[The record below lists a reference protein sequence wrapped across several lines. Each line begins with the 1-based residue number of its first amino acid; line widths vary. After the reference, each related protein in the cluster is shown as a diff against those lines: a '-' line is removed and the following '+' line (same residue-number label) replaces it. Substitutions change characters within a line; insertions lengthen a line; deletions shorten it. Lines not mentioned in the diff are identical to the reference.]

1 MAADRQ
7 DAARAAGERAAELND
22 RLARLGTG
30 ERPAAGDLQ
39 AGRERVV
46 AARQRLRDALL
57 RSAEAH
63 RSAAAMA
70 IKAGKQDDADRHL
83 VLAEVDAQAARD
95 LDLE

>member
-1 MAADRQ
+1 VGADRQ
-7 DAARAAGERAAELND
+7 DAARAARQRASELND

-30 ERPAAGDLQ
+30 ERSAPGDLTT
-39 AGRERVV
+39 GRERVI
-46 AARQRLRDALL
+46 AARQRLREALL

-83 VLAEVDAQAARD
+83 VLAEVDAQAVRD
-95 LDLE
+95 MDLE